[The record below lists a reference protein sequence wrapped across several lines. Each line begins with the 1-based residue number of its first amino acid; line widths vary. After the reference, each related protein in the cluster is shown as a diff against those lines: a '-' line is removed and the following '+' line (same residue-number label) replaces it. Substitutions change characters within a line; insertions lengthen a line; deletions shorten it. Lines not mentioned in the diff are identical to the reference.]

1 MKRLAVI
8 CLMVLPVA
16 ATAQDSYQGMSE
28 ADMQR
33 MMEQGQKMQAC
44 MSRIDQAELEVLEQR
59 SLKTE
64 DEIRSLCNSGKR
76 DQALQKAMAFG
87 REVNDAKVMQ
97 QIRECTAMM
106 EGMMQMMPQIPFS
119 GGNEETAG
127 QHVCD
132 GI

>member
-1 MKRLAVI
+1 MKRFIAA

-16 ATAQDSYQGMSE
+16 ANAQNSFQGMSE

-33 MMEQGQKMQAC
+33 MIEQGQKMQVC
-44 MSRIDQAELEVLEQR
+44 MSKIDQAELEALEQR
-59 SLKTE
+59 SLKKE
-64 DEIRSLCNSGKR
+64 DEIRSLCKGDKR
-76 DQALQKAMAFG
+76 DQAQQMAVAFG

-106 EGMMQMMPQIPFS
+106 DGIMDVMPQIPFS
-119 GGNEETAG
+119 DGDKETAG

-132 GI
+132 EI